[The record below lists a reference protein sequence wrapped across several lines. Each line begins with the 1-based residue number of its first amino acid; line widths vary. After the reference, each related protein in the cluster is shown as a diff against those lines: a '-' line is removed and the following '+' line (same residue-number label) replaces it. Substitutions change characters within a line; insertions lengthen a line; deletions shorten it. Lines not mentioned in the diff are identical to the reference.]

1 MNAASAHGAI
11 SMAALML
18 AGCVAVN
25 VGESESEVKQEV
37 HTVYDKVTAPTKT
50 DVAATRLMHSA
61 NGSESVTIW
70 LEANLREETV
80 RTFHTETTTIRK
92 QKRLAFGLF
101 PGLAERSE
109 GVGLLADVPAPLAP
123 LVALVLNV
131 GCVGIPTVSSLV
143 FELPFGSYDSDE
155 SVFPFSE
162 MSLVGF
168 HKYTTEV
175 CEGPVLGPTV
185 AAPPGVRIRSAV
197 AVQGPFDVEFS
208 IPDLNHRPAPM
219 QSGRDGKT
227 TFRLPPVSWD
237 QTVRAYVS
245 FRPSRNADPIVQ
257 KALAMASAKTQSFD
271 ITLHVPVPSPAPA
284 KTRTWSQ
291 PAPEP
296 TSMAATSQRLYN
308 IRDIKPDER
317 GRYFVRVEVL
327 DQSQTLNI
335 ALRIIQPDVRRLVR
349 EDFQSKNPE
358 IPVQDVRESLQ
369 YKTESDGRFLV
380 FTGWAFSV
388 RPVKDG
394 WSYNKDTRRG
404 WVRLRIVG
412 EMPAENAKRW
422 ARENISAIVS
432 EKNVNIQAWNAPPE
446 GATYRSLSE
455 RYENGVLTVEFEAIE

>member
-1 MNAASAHGAI
+1 MTIRAI
-11 SMAALML
+11 SPLAPALLL
-18 AGCVAVN
+18 AGCVSFN
-25 VGESESEVKQEV
+25 VGEPKPEVKQEV
-37 HTVYDKVTAPTKT
+37 HTIYDEATAPTKT
-50 DVAATRLMHSA
+50 DVVATRLMHRA

-70 LEANLREETV
+70 LEANLREETA
-80 RTFHTETTTIRK
+80 RTFHTETTTITK

-101 PGLAERSE
+101 PGLAEHRDGVE
-109 GVGLLADVPAPLAP
+109 GAFADLPVPLECF
-123 LVALVLNV
+123 LVLVGNV
-131 GCVGIPTVSSLV
+131 AFGIPTVSSLF
-143 FELPFGSYDSDE
+143 FELPFESYDNDDYLYLAS
-155 SVFPFSE
+155 SQL
-162 MSLVGF
+162 SLVGF

-175 CEGPVLGPTV
+175 REGPVLGPTV
-185 AAPPGVRIRSAV
+185 VAEPKIRARNAV
-197 AVQGPFDVEFS
+197 AVPGPFDVEFS

-227 TFRLPPVSWD
+227 TFRLPSVSWD

-245 FRPSRNADPIVQ
+245 FQPSLNENPTVQ

-271 ITLHVPVPSPAPA
+271 ITLHAPAPSPAPA
-284 KTRTWSQ
+284 KTQAWSQ

-296 TSMAATSQRLYN
+296 TSVAATSQRLYN

-369 YKTESDGRFLV
+369 YETESDGRFLV

-394 WSYNKDTRRG
+394 WSYDKDTRRG

-422 ARENISAIVS
+422 ARENISAIIS
-432 EKNVNIQAWNAPPE
+432 EKNVNIEVWNAPPE
-446 GATYRSLSE
+446 GATYRSLDESFE
-455 RYENGVLTVEFEAIE
+455 DGVLTVEFEAVQ